1 MPTSDSYHD
10 YLISRLKD
18 PSYAA
23 LYLETHFE
31 LDESE
36 SPDPQ
41 LLRLALSHVA
51 EALGSPDQIKVH
63 QEKLDELLSKSGS
76 DVIYNL
82 GTWLQLLGLKLTV
95 AVADDTKTESENS
108 AATYQRLLHRLEELE
123 DMLLGKAAET
133 ALKNSQFCGTETF
146 TLTLQRLANGEA

>member
-10 YLISRLKD
+10 YLIARLKD

-31 LDESE
+31 LEEGE
-36 SPDPQ
+36 SPQPE

-51 EALGSPDQIKVH
+51 EALSSPEQLKINQD
-63 QEKLDELLSKSGS
+63 KLDELLSQKGS

-95 AVADDTKTESENS
+95 AVPDDTKEIIENS
-108 AATYQRLLHRLEELE
+108 PATSEVLV
-123 DMLLGKAAET
+123 
-133 ALKNSQFCGTETF
+133 
-146 TLTLQRLANGEA
+146 